1 MASISSHSSS
11 SSSSISYQGHQ
22 SEKTLLYKLI
32 QENLLDFYHQVEN
45 EQERELPIFVKK
57 EFEEFLKCGL
67 LAYGFLRLQCES
79 CRQEKLV
86 AFSCKQ
92 RGFCPSCG
100 AKRMAESVTHL
111 VEEVFPHKPLRQ
123 WVLSFP
129 FPLRF
134 LFAKDPKLMG
144 TVLNL
149 VHRAISTYLIK
160 KADLKK
166 KSGAKTGSVTFIQRF
181 GGSLNL
187 NIHFHIMYL
196 DGVWT
201 FKQEKPH
208 FHFISPPTQL
218 ELDNLLKTIAQRI
231 VKLLEKR
238 GLIAQDE
245 GTEHQFL
252 NVQDTESIDHIH
264 SSSITYLIAFGKYK
278 GQKALT
284 LRTTPTSQRFK
295 PFLSE
300 YSGLSLHAGIFC
312 PAHDRKKRE
321 RLCRYI
327 SRPSLSEERLS
338 LNAKGQVV
346 YKLKTAYRNGTTHIV
361 LSPLDL
367 LSRLASL
374 VPRPRV
380 HLIRFHGVFAPHF
393 KYRSLVTPAP
403 SDETNKTSRTEQ
415 KKAKKSYSM
424 GWAKMLKRV
433 FDIDIQICS
442 KCGGQIKI
450 ISSIQDPKVIKRILS
465 HLGENSTVP
474 ELAPSRGPP
483 EIEHDYLN

>member
-1 MASISSHSSS
+1 MTESAA
-11 SSSSISYQGHQ
+11 
-22 SEKTLLYKLI
+22 LLVD
-32 QENLLDFYHQVEN
+32 Q
-45 EQERELPIFVKK
+45 
-57 EFEEFLKCGL
+57 
-67 LAYGFLRLQCES
+67 
-79 CRQEKLV
+79 
-86 AFSCKQ
+86 
-92 RGFCPSCG
+92 
-100 AKRMAESVTHL
+100 
-111 VEEVFPHKPLRQ
+111 VFPHKPLRQ

-144 TVLNL
+144 DVLNL

-160 KADLKK
+160 KAGLKK

-196 DGVWT
+196 NGVYT
-201 FKQEKPH
+201 FEQEKPH

-218 ELDNLLKTIAQRI
+218 ELDNLLKTIAQRT

-238 GLIAQDE
+238 GLIVQDE

-252 NVQDTESIDHIH
+252 NVKDTEAIDHIH
-264 SSSITYLIAFGKYK
+264 SSSITYRIALGKYK

-284 LRTTPTSQRFK
+284 LRTMPNQKKQK

-300 YSGLSLHAGIFC
+300 YSGFSLHAGVSC
-312 PAHDRKKRE
+312 KSHDRKKRE

-338 LNAKGQVV
+338 LNAQGQVV

-361 LSPLDL
+361 LSPLDF

-374 VPRPRV
+374 IPRPRV
-380 HLIRFHGVFAPHF
+380 HLIRFHGVFAPHC
-393 KYRSLVTPAP
+393 KYRSLVTPDH
-403 SDETNKTSRTEQ
+403 SNEINTISRTEQ
-415 KKAKKSYSM
+415 KKAKKPYTM

-450 ISSIQDPKVIKRILS
+450 ISSIHNPQVIKKILT
-465 HLGENSTVP
+465 HIGESSTVP
-474 ELAPSRGPP
+474 ELSPSRGPP